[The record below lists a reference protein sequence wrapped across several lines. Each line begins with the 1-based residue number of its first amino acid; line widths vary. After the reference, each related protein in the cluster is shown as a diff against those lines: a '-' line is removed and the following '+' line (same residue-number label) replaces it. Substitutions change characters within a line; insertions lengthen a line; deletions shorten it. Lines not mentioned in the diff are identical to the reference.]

1 MRVLRY
7 HQAGWGRRLAPV
19 VLGRPKGGNVAREMT
34 RKERIQWG
42 ILFALVVALLIV
54 VVWNVLQPG
63 GDNEPG
69 VAVFDEILR
78 RKRAQ

>member
-1 MRVLRY
+1 
-7 HQAGWGRRLAPV
+7 
-19 VLGRPKGGNVAREMT
+19 MT

-42 ILFALVVALLIV
+42 ILFALVVALLII

-63 GDNEPG
+63 GDEVRG

-78 RKRAQ
+78 RKRNQ